1 MLSTSERVAV
11 GHYSHANRPRRISG
25 RAQETDRGGS
35 WDRVLQ
41 RTVGNLTCLWQ
52 ITRYNCICL
61 TEPGHAGMKG
71 FMNDEP
77 KKFARWRKD
86 MVDRQIIARGVTD
99 PLVIRAMTEVP
110 RHLFVS
116 EALVDSA
123 YGDFPL
129 PIGEGQ
135 TISQPYIIAEMTQSL
150 ELKGSER
157 VLEIGTGSG
166 YQAAILAHMVYRV
179 YTIERNHPLFLQ
191 TRQLFDRLRIHN
203 VVTRYSD
210 GTQGWKEES
219 PFDAIIVTAGGNKI
233 PSPLVDQLAPGGRLV
248 LPVGGHFSQELIK
261 LTRTDTGIKQE
272 NLGGCRFVKLIGQHG
287 WNE

>member
-1 MLSTSERVAV
+1 
-11 GHYSHANRPRRISG
+11 
-25 RAQETDRGGS
+25 
-35 WDRVLQ
+35 
-41 RTVGNLTCLWQ
+41 
-52 ITRYNCICL
+52 
-61 TEPGHAGMKG
+61 MKG

-86 MVDRQIIARGVTD
+86 MVDRQIVARGITD
-99 PLVIRAMTEVP
+99 PLVIQAMYEVP

-116 EALVDSA
+116 EALVDTA

-150 ELKGSER
+150 DLKGSER

-166 YQAAILAHMVYRV
+166 YQAAILAKCVYRV

-191 TRQLFDRLRIHN
+191 TRTLFDRLRLHN
-203 VVTRYSD
+203 IVTRYSD

-219 PFDAIIVTAGGNKI
+219 PFDAIIVTAGGNQI
-233 PSPLVDQLAPGGRLV
+233 PQPLVEQLAYGGRLV
-248 LPVGGHFSQELIK
+248 MPVGGHFSQELVK
-261 LTRTDTGIKQE
+261 LTKTDTGIKKE

-287 WNE
+287 WNG